1 MNQQRSRRFRAAQE
15 REEAAKE
22 EARLRADMAK
32 QVLYQQWHDTL
43 RKSRRQAQGHSPN
56 ASSCRLP
63 KSGAPQASC

>member
-32 QVLYQQWHDTL
+32 QVQFL
-43 RKSRRQAQGHSPN
+43 
-56 ASSCRLP
+56 C
-63 KSGAPQASC
+63 SG

>member
-32 QVLYQQWHDTL
+32 QVLCL
-43 RKSRRQAQGHSPN
+43 LGRKAWRMFGRRGT
-56 ASSCRLP
+56 
-63 KSGAPQASC
+63 G

>member
-32 QVLYQQWHDTL
+32 QVWFADTVDCVSML
-43 RKSRRQAQGHSPN
+43 GAAGLVCVSFT
-56 ASSCRLP
+56 
-63 KSGAPQASC
+63 SGQDMCA